1 MSRRRATMSVLVLS
15 VAAST
20 AALAQ
25 KTEVHF
31 GVVAGAAFAKVSGKD
46 VTGDVKIRTGI
57 AGGAFVNIGVSKNFA
72 IEPEALFVQ
81 KGAKDTE
88 SGVEIKVK
96 VSYVEI
102 PVLLKVRFP
111 PKSGGTVAPH
121 IYAGP
126 YVAFKAGCHFT
137 ASQGTT
143 SASGNCEDPPLDTKL
158 KSTDFGATFGGGVDV
173 GRAIIDVRYDL
184 GFTKIGDT
192 SAPDIKT
199 RTLYLLVGWTFRSA
213 H

>member
-1 MSRRRATMSVLVLS
+1 MFRRRTLVPAFVLS

-25 KTEVHF
+25 KTEAHF
-31 GVVAGAAFAKVSGKD
+31 GVLAGAAFGKVSGSD
-46 VTGDVKIRTGI
+46 VTGDTKIRTGI
-57 AGGAFVNIGVSKNFA
+57 AAGGFVNIGFSKNFS

-81 KGAKDTE
+81 KGAKNTQ

-96 VSYVEI
+96 ISYVEI
-102 PVLLKVRFP
+102 PVLLKVGFP
-111 PKSGGTVAPH
+111 PKSGTVAPH

-126 YVAFKAGCHFT
+126 YVGFKVGCHFS
-137 ASQGTT
+137 ASQGSI
-143 SASGNCEDPPLDTKL
+143 SASGDCEDQPLDTKI

-184 GFTKIGDT
+184 GFTKIGDP
-192 SAPDIKT
+192 SEPDVKT
-199 RTLYLLVGWTFRSA
+199 RTLYLLAGWTFRA
-213 H
+213 PH